1 MKRILMLVAFTLLF
15 AAIGCGGDKDRNINS
30 HKDMPR
36 TATNEE

>member
-1 MKRILMLVAFTLLF
+1 MRRLLVLVALAVVF
-15 AAIGCGGDKDRNINS
+15 AAVGCGGDKDRNINS